1 MSNHD
6 LRLLR
11 SNGAEQDQVLGRRK
25 GFGLFLGKILI
36 HFGSILSIVGPL
48 KNSILQLPT
57 FWRDGKPVWY
67 SLVIF
72 D

>member
-25 GFGLFLGKILI
+25 GFGLFENYK
-36 HFGSILSIVGPL
+36 
-48 KNSILQLPT
+48 
-57 FWRDGKPVWY
+57 
-67 SLVIF
+67 IF
-72 D
+72 DPLTDNFDPLSENQSLNYHRLN

>member
-25 GFGLFLGKILI
+25 GFGLFFENLRVVPTQAIL
-36 HFGSILSIVGPL
+36 FL
-48 KNSILQLPT
+48 KSMSE
-57 FWRDGKPVWY
+57 RG
-67 SLVIF
+67 
-72 D
+72 

>member
-25 GFGLFLGKILI
+25 GFGLFLGKFLI
-36 HFGSILSIVGPL
+36 HFGSI
-48 KNSILQLPT
+48 
-57 FWRDGKPVWY
+57 
-67 SLVIF
+67 
-72 D
+72 

>member
-25 GFGLFLGKILI
+25 GFGLFFENYK
-36 HFGSILSIVGPL
+36 
-48 KNSILQLPT
+48 
-57 FWRDGKPVWY
+57 
-67 SLVIF
+67 IF
-72 D
+72 DPLTDNFDPLSENQSLNYHRSN

>member
-25 GFGLFLGKILI
+25 GFGLFLDHFKISNSPWSMDRGDSMVLT
-36 HFGSILSIVGPL
+36 LDVPPL
-48 KNSILQLPT
+48 VSE
-57 FWRDGKPVWY
+57 
-67 SLVIF
+67 
-72 D
+72 